1 MALRSLLSVPLLSVS
16 LLASVACGRQAAA
29 ASTAAASQALAGVST
44 TRLGR
49 CLRPATAS
57 SPSTDPPMP
66 ASPVHA
72 GHAWQ
77 AQVH

>member
-1 MALRSLLSVPLLSVS
+1 MALRSLLSVS

-66 ASPVHA
+66 ASTVHA